1 MHTPPVVLSA
11 EDNFRTQT
19 RPRRSGLALTRP
31 PALEAFRR
39 PDPCEDVW
47 ILPRDPDSVCDP
59 SEGIRMPP
67 GCTRLDAGVTLA
79 LIVGA
84 ERRVERLAVAL
95 DVVRRDVP
103 AGEAYLARSYPTH
116 TPISPRTISVDDAPD
131 LGNLRFVLEVDG
143 EVRQDASTR
152 DLVAT
157 PDELLAS
164 ILRRTR
170 LDAGAV
176 ILVGTPPG
184 VAFDR
189 DAGWLDVGAELRAVV
204 DGVGELRTRVVPE
217 DVTSAPIPPGQR
229 GGTRQAPQL
238 SDTPSELARAVLV
251 TGTNYRSHT
260 AEMGVATPPAPTANL
275 IKLPASVCGPDSEIP
290 LPPGALIDY
299 EGEIAAV
306 LGRDAYQIRPDD
318 VDAVVAG
325 LCLANDVTARDAPTT
340 HLVLAKGAPGFCPLG
355 PALVSLDAVN
365 PAGITFTV
373 SVNGQAR
380 QHGAAADMIH
390 LIHELI
396 AEFSYALPLRRG
408 DVILTGSPAGVGV
421 GFDPPMFLQPGDTV
435 TVESPQ
441 LGCLSNRF
449 VAADE
454 QGDGA
459 GGQDRL

>member
-1 MHTPPVVLSA
+1 MRSPPVVLSA

-47 ILPRDPDSVCDP
+47 IVPRDPDSVSDP
-59 SEGIRMPP
+59 SEGIRMAP
-67 GCTRLDAGVTLA
+67 GCSRLDAGVTLA

-84 ERRVERLAVAL
+84 QRRVEHLAVAL

-103 AGEAYLARSYPTH
+103 AGQAYLARSYPTH
-116 TPISPRTISVDDAPD
+116 TPISEPTAAVDDAPD
-131 LGNLRFVLEVDG
+131 LSNLRLVLEVDG

-164 ILRRTR
+164 ILRRTP
-170 LDAGAV
+170 LDTGSV
-176 ILVGTPPG
+176 ILIGSPPG
-184 VAFDR
+184 MAFDH
-189 DAGWLDVGAELRAVV
+189 DAGWLDVGAEVRAVV

-217 DVTSAPIPPGQR
+217 DGTPAAIPPSER
-229 GGTRQAPQL
+229 GGTSPVPRL
-238 SDTPSELARAVLV
+238 GDTPSALARAVLV

-275 IKLPASVCGPDSEIP
+275 IKLPVSICGPDSEIP
-290 LPPGALIDY
+290 LPSGALIDY

-306 LGRDAYQIRPDD
+306 LGRDAYRIRLDH
-318 VDAVVAG
+318 VNEVVAG

-340 HLVLAKGAPGFCPLG
+340 HLVLAKGARGFCPLG
-355 PALVSLDAVN
+355 PALVSLDAVD

-380 QHGAAADMIH
+380 QHGTAADMIH
-390 LIHELI
+390 SIHELI
-396 AEFSYALPLRRG
+396 AEFSHALPLRRG

-435 TVESPQ
+435 TIESPQ
-441 LGCLSNRF
+441 LGCLSSRF
-449 VAADE
+449 VATGQ
-454 QGDGA
+454 QGDAA